1 MAGPFKRQ
9 GVLRA
14 WFAALCLTFA
24 PVAADAAPEVA
35 SFTLKNGMQV
45 VVIPDHRAPIVTHMV
60 WYKVGSADEP
70 RGKSGIAHFLEH
82 LMFKRTRNLADG
94 EFSKIVAE
102 NGGQHNAFTSW
113 DVTAYYQDVAV
124 DRLPLMMQIEADR
137 MVNLRLKP
145 EDIASERDVIIE
157 ERRLR
162 IENNPGALLGEQMM
176 AAMFLAHPYGIPI
189 IGWLPEMQALD
200 YRSTLDFY
208 AAHYTPSNA
217 ILIVAGAVE
226 PDEVRRLAE
235 RTYGKIRGRKVEPRV
250 RQQEPV
256 PVAAR
261 RVVLEDTRVRQ
272 PAWQRAYLAPSY
284 RQAGEGTAEGLAV
297 LAELLGSGTT
307 SRLYKRLVIEGK
319 MAAQAVAWYDG
330 MAYDYG
336 RFGIYVSPI
345 PGGDAD
351 AVRARLEGIEREI
364 DLLLADLLEHGIT
377 AEELERAKRRLLAS
391 EIYDRDSISAL
402 ARIFGFALATGQTVE
417 DVLSWPDRIA
427 KVTAEQV
434 MDAARAVIN
443 PPQSVTGLLLPKA
456 EKAAADAPA
465 ADAPAVDADAQ
476 GEAAR

>member
-1 MAGPFKRQ
+1 IA
-9 GVLRA
+9 
-14 WFAALCLTFA
+14 
-24 PVAADAAPEVA
+24 
-35 SFTLKNGMQV
+35 
-45 VVIPDHRAPIVTHMV
+45 THMV

-70 RGKSGIAHFLEH
+70 RGQSGIAHFLEH

-176 AAMFLAHPYGIPI
+176 AAMFLAHPYRIPI

-208 AAHYTPSNA
+208 AAHYTPSTA
-217 ILIVAGAVE
+217 ILIDAGAVE
-226 PDEVRRLAE
+226 PDEMRRLAE
-235 RTYGKIRGRKVEPRV
+235 RTYGKIRGRKVKPRV
-250 RQQEPV
+250 RPQEPV

-272 PAWQRAYLAPSY
+272 PAWQRLYLAPSY

-307 SRLYKRLVIEGK
+307 SRIYKRLVIEGK
-319 MAAQAVAWYDG
+319 MATQAVAWYDG
-330 MAYDYG
+330 VAYDYG
-336 RFGIYVSPI
+336 RFGIYASPV
-345 PGGDAD
+345 PDAD
-351 AVRARLEGIEREI
+351 PE
-364 DLLLADLLEHGIT
+364 
-377 AEELERAKRRLLAS
+377 
-391 EIYDRDSISAL
+391 
-402 ARIFGFALATGQTVE
+402 
-417 DVLSWPDRIA
+417 
-427 KVTAEQV
+427 
-434 MDAARAVIN
+434 AARA
-443 PPQSVTGLLLPKA
+443 
-456 EKAAADAPA
+456 
-465 ADAPAVDADAQ
+465 
-476 GEAAR
+476 R